1 MTGGR
6 RRHDIAGH
14 IDELIDSV
22 LAEHPADDDVE
33 ADIAWLNALSRQD
46 GDMSMMCVRLGVDG
60 KLFHLCGHGEWVSP
74 KPATRGDVRRLL
86 RALGVGVKK

>member
-33 ADIAWLNALSRQD
+33 ADIAWQKQV
-46 GDMSMMCVRLGVDG
+46 VRN
-60 KLFHLCGHGEWVSP
+60 
-74 KPATRGDVRRLL
+74 
-86 RALGVGVKK
+86 